1 MGEPDHDLLL
11 YLRMIEVGIVPYDE
25 YKYKMERS
33 IDEGMLSLSP
43 SDRRQ
48 TKRKFRKIWR
58 QVYRRNGWT
67 PGPNRKAELNRRR
80 MVVWHE
86 LTNQVRGSDQGGSI
100 L

>member
-1 MGEPDHDLLL
+1 MGGSDYDLLL

-25 YKYKMERS
+25 YRPADRS
-33 IDEGMLSLSP
+33 IDEGMSSLQP

-58 QVYRRNGWT
+58 QVYRRNGWA

-80 MVVWHE
+80 MVVWQE
-86 LTNQVRGSDQGGSI
+86 LNRQVEDSD
-100 L
+100 